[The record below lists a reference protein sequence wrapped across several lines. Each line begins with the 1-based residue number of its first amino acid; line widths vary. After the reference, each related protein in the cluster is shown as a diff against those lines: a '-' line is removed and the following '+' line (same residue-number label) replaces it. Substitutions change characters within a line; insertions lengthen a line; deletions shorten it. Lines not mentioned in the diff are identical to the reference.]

1 MIVLIGSA
9 PMGQDKDLSVSGVT
23 DILPR
28 RGNDDSASNPL
39 PPNSCFL
46 LPVSIFICNFVLIY
60 RQTMKVTE
68 ELIDQILEQGE
79 NGSLD
84 PSPYMESLKYLL
96 LEDEEVD
103 MTEEDHAYMIFLG
116 TICLESLKRN
126 DLYKEIEDEEIL
138 FDLEDAN
145 WEALEAADGDLDD
158 FVDAIAE
165 NFPEKDLLDFLAF
178 SILPTDDEED
188 NEEPVLSSEDAQIL
202 GFVRLKAILDA
213 ILLPAV

>member
-1 MIVLIGSA
+1 
-9 PMGQDKDLSVSGVT
+9 
-23 DILPR
+23 
-28 RGNDDSASNPL
+28 
-39 PPNSCFL
+39 
-46 LPVSIFICNFVLIY
+46 
-60 RQTMKVTE
+60 MKVTE

-126 DLYKEIEDEEIL
+126 GLYKEIEDEEVL
-138 FDLEDAN
+138 FDMEDAN
-145 WEALEAADGDLDD
+145 WEAFEAADGDLDD

-202 GFVRLKAILDA
+202 GFVRLKALLDTV
-213 ILLPAV
+213 LLPAV

>member
-1 MIVLIGSA
+1 
-9 PMGQDKDLSVSGVT
+9 
-23 DILPR
+23 
-28 RGNDDSASNPL
+28 
-39 PPNSCFL
+39 
-46 LPVSIFICNFVLIY
+46 
-60 RQTMKVTE
+60 MKVTE

-96 LEDEEVD
+96 LEDEEVE

-126 DLYKEIEDEEIL
+126 GLYKEIEDEEVL
-138 FDLEDAN
+138 FDMEDAN
-145 WEALEAADGDLDD
+145 WEAFEKADGDLDD

-165 NFPEKDLLDFLAF
+165 DFPEKDLLDFLAF

-188 NEEPVLSSEDAQIL
+188 DDQPVLSSEDAQIL
-202 GFVRLKAILDA
+202 GFVRLKAMLDA
-213 ILLPAV
+213 VLLPAV

>member
-1 MIVLIGSA
+1 
-9 PMGQDKDLSVSGVT
+9 
-23 DILPR
+23 
-28 RGNDDSASNPL
+28 
-39 PPNSCFL
+39 
-46 LPVSIFICNFVLIY
+46 
-60 RQTMKVTE
+60 MKVTE

-96 LEDEEVD
+96 LEDEEVE
-103 MTEEDHAYMIFLG
+103 MTEEDHAYLIFLG

-138 FDLEDAN
+138 FDMEDAN

-188 NEEPVLSSEDAQIL
+188 GDETVLSSEDAQLL
-202 GFVRLKAILDA
+202 GFVRLKAMLDTV
-213 ILLPAV
+213 LMPAV

>member
-1 MIVLIGSA
+1 M
-9 PMGQDKDLSVSGVT
+9 T
-23 DILPR
+23 
-28 RGNDDSASNPL
+28 
-39 PPNSCFL
+39 
-46 LPVSIFICNFVLIY
+46 
-60 RQTMKVTE
+60 VTE

-126 DLYKEIEDEEIL
+126 GLYKEIEDEEIL
-138 FDLEDAN
+138 FDMEDAN

-188 NEEPVLSSEDAQIL
+188 NDEPVLSSEDAQIL
-202 GFVRLKAILDA
+202 GFVRLKAVLDTV
-213 ILLPAV
+213 LLPAV

>member
-1 MIVLIGSA
+1 
-9 PMGQDKDLSVSGVT
+9 
-23 DILPR
+23 
-28 RGNDDSASNPL
+28 
-39 PPNSCFL
+39 
-46 LPVSIFICNFVLIY
+46 
-60 RQTMKVTE
+60 MKVTE

-96 LEDEEVD
+96 LEDEEVE

-126 DLYKEIEDEEIL
+126 GLYKEIEDEEIL
-138 FDLEDAN
+138 FDMEDAN

-188 NEEPVLSSEDAQIL
+188 NDEPVLSSEDAQIL
-202 GFVRLKAILDA
+202 GFVRLKAVLDTV
-213 ILLPAV
+213 LLPAA

>member
-1 MIVLIGSA
+1 
-9 PMGQDKDLSVSGVT
+9 
-23 DILPR
+23 
-28 RGNDDSASNPL
+28 
-39 PPNSCFL
+39 
-46 LPVSIFICNFVLIY
+46 
-60 RQTMKVTE
+60 MKVTE

-126 DLYKEIEDEEIL
+126 GLYKEIEDEEIL
-138 FDLEDAN
+138 FDMEDAN

-188 NEEPVLSSEDAQIL
+188 NDEPVLSSEDAQIL
-202 GFVRLKAILDA
+202 GFVRLKAVLDA
-213 ILLPAV
+213 VLLPAV